1 MSPYHFH
8 RVFKAV
14 AGVTPKAY
22 ADARRAKRLRDELA
36 HADGT
41 VTAAIYDAGFNSSGR
56 FYETAD
62 QVLGMKPTAYRAG
75 GANTEIRFAIGEC
88 SLGSI
93 LVASRSEEHTSELQ
107 SLMRIS
113 YAVFCLKKKKLINNT
128 KLHNKH

>member
-41 VTAAIYDAGFNSSGR
+41 VTAAIYDAGFNYSGR
-56 FYETAD
+56 FYETAH
-62 QVLGMKPTAYRAG
+62 QVLGMKPTAYRERKSVVEGKSVYVRVDLG
-75 GANTEIRFAIGEC
+75 GRRCIKT
-88 SLGSI
+88 
-93 LVASRSEEHTSELQ
+93 
-107 SLMRIS
+107 
-113 YAVFCLKKKKLINNT
+113 KKK
-128 KLHNKH
+128 